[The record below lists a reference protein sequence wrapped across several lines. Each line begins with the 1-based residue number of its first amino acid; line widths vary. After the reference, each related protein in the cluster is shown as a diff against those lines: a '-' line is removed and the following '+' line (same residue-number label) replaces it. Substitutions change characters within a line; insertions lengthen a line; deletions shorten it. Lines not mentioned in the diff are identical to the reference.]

1 MMIIK
6 YHNFMS
12 CFSSKEL
19 KMPAL
24 KYVSKYPTNC
34 ALERNEDPQRSWE
47 NDFRLEGSNLSS
59 VFISDPG
66 KIANLS

>member
-1 MMIIK
+1 
-6 YHNFMS
+6 
-12 CFSSKEL
+12 
-19 KMPAL
+19 MPAL